1 MAGEAPGA
9 VAPSKLPSNWR
20 PQTAKEIAEEMARL
34 RELAQRVRF
43 QPATVKQFA
52 SEWLHSPEGEL
63 AALTRW
69 HNGAHRKE
77 PRGMLAT
84 DLQDA
89 VRLVAR
95 ATEQSKWQDGPEAF
109 AKRLEHV
116 AGSLGPRLREWMARS
131 RVAAPG
137 SIEAFRHYAECRY
150 GDRLPEYATA
160 ELLADPINAAL
171 AAGDDIKQLTATQLM
186 YREQEIGIYDYGGE
200 YHKVDARRHCALRL
214 LSRVVDDAAA
224 AVVASGGD
232 PASLYTAQQA
242 AERGAAQFGKEWA
255 PAVVTL
261 RTAQAKLKA
270 AAESPQGSAGT
281 KNEAA
286 DGNATVPDNSG
297 SHVMG
302 MLLNAYTKGASSAKL
317 AQMVNIIQGNDTV
330 DEKTTKLNQVLSLG
344 AISGEGIAELL
355 GCTKQAIYRTAYW
368 TENRKGERDEKAESR
383 RAQLIKRGQTYERG
397 RSTET

>member
-9 VAPSKLPSNWR
+9 VAPSEQWGNWR

-52 SEWLHSPEGEL
+52 SQWLRPSRSEH
-63 AALTRW
+63 AALTQW
-69 HNGAHRKE
+69 QTGAMKND
-77 PRGMLAT
+77 PRGLLAT

-95 ATEQSKWQDGPEAF
+95 AAEQSKWQDDPEAF
-109 AKRLEHV
+109 AKRLEYV

-270 AAESPQGSAGT
+270 AAESPQGSAAEDGS
-281 KNEAA
+281 ESPAAA
-286 DGNATVPDNSG
+286 DTVAT
-297 SHVMG
+297 
-302 MLLNAYTKGASSAKL
+302 ASS
-317 AQMVNIIQGNDTV
+317 
-330 DEKTTKLNQVLSLG
+330 
-344 AISGEGIAELL
+344 
-355 GCTKQAIYRTAYW
+355 KQRNRGGGRKPQRTRTALERKVFRLREQGW
-368 TENRKGERDEKAESR
+368 SFEEIDRVHLATEESAKNRSSFHVIERVQRRERRHKKAD
-383 RAQLIKRGQTYERG
+383 KTGQN
-397 RSTET
+397 